1 MSIFHVGLPEVRFR
15 VWGWEVIPAGAGRVG
30 RQCFHPK
37 LHRNCAGRDR
47 VIMACSVCCSFCFTS
62 LLHQEISLFPLHA
75 TKNSIWAASV
85 TEIWVFSASP
95 RQSLLW
101 RSWVGKAAAPVRAGG
116 QRGHRGSPGA
126 GLTPTASQ
134 CPDSEKRIVMTSEA
148 CTSAQ

>member
-37 LHRNCAGRDR
+37 LHRNCAGRDL

-75 TKNSIWAASV
+75 TKKLNLGCISDRNLGF
-85 TEIWVFSASP
+85 FSLSQAVPALEELGGESSSSCESWGAEGAQGQPRGRAHPHSFTMP
-95 RQSLLW
+95 RQ
-101 RSWVGKAAAPVRAGG
+101 
-116 QRGHRGSPGA
+116 
-126 GLTPTASQ
+126 
-134 CPDSEKRIVMTSEA
+134 
-148 CTSAQ
+148 